1 MGKKRWNKKKE
12 EKRRGKGRERG
23 VEEDGPYKKLIT
35 FYFPFFP
42 LLPVPHSGVFLGG
55 QGGGTDF
62 CHNTPL
68 KMHLSYVSR

>member
-35 FYFPFFP
+35 FYFPFSP
-42 LLPVPHSGVFLGG
+42 LLPVPHSGVFLGVR
-55 QGGGTDF
+55 GG
-62 CHNTPL
+62 
-68 KMHLSYVSR
+68 